1 LTATEHPNSGAINL
15 FIHGSNIPC
24 KRYKFLFLAEE
35 MMQEITIHDKVFEP
49 YITEEQIN
57 TRIDVL
63 AHELDTSY
71 RDASPVLIS
80 VLNGSFIF
88 AADLF
93 RKMTVPAE
101 ITFVKVSS
109 YSGTQTTGN
118 VKELIGLDYR
128 IEGRDVII
136 IEDIVDTG
144 ITIHALLSQIKNR
157 QPKSIKVCT
166 LLNKPSRR
174 EIDVPV
180 HYAGFEIPDR
190 FVVGYGLD
198 LDGLGRNLPHI
209 YQLKTEHHA

>member
-1 LTATEHPNSGAINL
+1 
-15 FIHGSNIPC
+15 
-24 KRYKFLFLAEE
+24 
-35 MMQEITIHDKVFEP
+35 MMRDITIHHKVFEP
-49 YITEEQIN
+49 YITAEQIQA
-57 TRIDVL
+57 RVEVL
-63 AHELDTSY
+63 AKEIDTKY
-71 RDASPVLIS
+71 QDARPILVS
-80 VLNGSFIF
+80 VLNGSFMF

-93 RKMTVPAE
+93 RKLSIEAE

-109 YSGTQTTGN
+109 YSGTESSGN

-128 IEGRDVII
+128 LEGRCIVI

-144 ITIHALLSQIKNR
+144 NTIHALLAQLKNR
-157 QPKSIKVCT
+157 QPKSIEVCT

-174 EIDVPV
+174 VIEVPV
-180 HYAGFEIPDR
+180 HYTGFEIPDR

>member
-1 LTATEHPNSGAINL
+1 MITEVS
-15 FIHGSNIPC
+15 
-24 KRYKFLFLAEE
+24 
-35 MMQEITIHDKVFEP
+35 IHDKVFEP
-49 YITEEQIN
+49 YITEEQIQN
-57 TRIDVL
+57 RIGELVE
-63 AHELDTSY
+63 ALDTKY
-71 RDASPVLIS
+71 RNARPVLVC
-80 VLNGSFIF
+80 VLNGSFMF

-93 RKMTVPAE
+93 RKMSIAAE

-109 YSGTQTTGN
+109 YSGTQTTGK
-118 VKELIGLDYR
+118 VKELIGLDFR

-136 IEDIVDTG
+136 VEDIVDTG
-144 ITIHALLSQIKNR
+144 NTIHALLAQINKKKPR
-157 QPKSIKVCT
+157 SVEVCT

-180 HYAGFEIPDR
+180 NYSGFEIPDR

>member
-1 LTATEHPNSGAINL
+1 
-15 FIHGSNIPC
+15 
-24 KRYKFLFLAEE
+24 